1 MISINATLILTII
14 NFILLIFVLKTI
26 LFEPMMKYLDE
37 RAKKIDESLKL
48 AEENKKRSEDMK
60 IEHDQIVLEAR
71 TKASEIIDA
80 ATTNAAKESREILS
94 EARTKAQDT
103 VESAKDEIL
112 MVAEHIKQDLRRE
125 VASMTVSLAGK
136 VLEREIKEDD
146 HKELIKKSLD
156 VMNA

>member
-1 MISINATLILTII
+1 MISINATLILTIF
-14 NFILLIFVLKTI
+14 NFILLIFVLKAI
-26 LFEPMMKYLDE
+26 LFKPMMKYLDE
-37 RAKKIDESLKL
+37 RANKIDESLRL
-48 AEENKKRSEDMK
+48 AEENKKRADDMK
-60 IEHDQIVLEAR
+60 IEHDQIIMEAR
-71 TKASEIIDA
+71 TKSSEIIEA
-80 ATTNAAKESREILS
+80 ATSNAARESREIVS
-94 EARTKAQDT
+94 EARVKAQNT

-112 MVAEHIKQDLRRE
+112 MVAERIKQDLRRE